1 MRKIEFYKNIDG
13 KNYVKEFLDS
23 LTGKEAQKVIW
34 TLKVIEDLDIVP
46 KQYFKKL
53 KNSEDIWEVRVD
65 GINKTY
71 RILGF
76 FYKQELIILN
86 HAFIKKTQK
95 TPRNAIEIA
104 IERKNDYLRRKK

>member
-1 MRKIEFYKNIDG
+1 M
-13 KNYVKEFLDS
+13 
-23 LTGKEAQKVIW
+23 
-34 TLKVIEDLDIVP
+34 DIVP

-65 GINKTY
+65 GINKTF

-76 FYKQELIILN
+76 FYKEELIILN

-104 IERKNDYLRRKK
+104 INRKNEYLRRKK